1 MPFLPLFI
9 KFMRLLDGHVTLAI
23 MAPIVAFGGWVPML
37 LNLGSRGTVA
47 FNLPNVVGIIQMVA
61 AVGILVTVF
70 VSLRILPK
78 RPEKYNSKRTLMMV
92 LQWVLSPVIA
102 IVYQSAAAFYAQT
115 RLMVGNYMEKF
126 DVTKKVVK

>member
-1 MPFLPLFI
+1 MI
-9 KFMRLLDGHVTLAI
+9 
-23 MAPIVAFGGWVPML
+23 
-37 LNLGSRGTVA
+37 
-47 FNLPNVVGIIQMVA
+47 A

-92 LQWVLSPVIA
+92 LQWILSPVIA

-115 RLMVGNYMEKF
+115 RLMLGNYMEKF

>member
-1 MPFLPLFI
+1 
-9 KFMRLLDGHVTLAI
+9 
-23 MAPIVAFGGWVPML
+23 
-37 LNLGSRGTVA
+37 
-47 FNLPNVVGIIQMVA
+47 MVA

-115 RLMVGNYMEKF
+115 RLMLGKYMEKF
-126 DVTKKVVK
+126 DVTKKVVKE